1 MNRDKMNKP
10 EQQDIPKTALLERKL
25 ILVATLG
32 AMVGGFFPWA
42 QPFGLGIWGFDDGD
56 GLITMS
62 TSVLIFLL
70 VWFEWRKITA
80 CAAIVLG
87 GFLILVAIVNL
98 TSEPGPGVI
107 LVTVTNLLIVLA
119 GVSSIRKYSEN
130 SNT

>member
-1 MNRDKMNKP
+1 MNRDEMNEP
-10 EQQDIPKTALLERKL
+10 EQQDISKSALLERKV

-32 AMVGGFFPWA
+32 AMVGGFLPWA

-70 VWFEWRKITA
+70 VWLEWRKMTA
-80 CAAIVLG
+80 GAAVGLG

-119 GVSSIRKYSEN
+119 GISAIWNSSQIG
-130 SNT
+130 NT